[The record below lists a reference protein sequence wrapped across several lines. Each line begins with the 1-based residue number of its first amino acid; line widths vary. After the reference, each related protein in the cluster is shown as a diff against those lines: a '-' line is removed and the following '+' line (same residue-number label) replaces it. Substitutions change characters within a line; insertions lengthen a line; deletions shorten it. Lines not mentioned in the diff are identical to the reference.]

1 MHTHPADFIE
11 DVRSASRSMVR
22 ALGFMGGDFAGTD
35 LSPSA
40 VHALIEIEQGMGQ
53 LSARDLAERL
63 RLEKSSV
70 SRMLRKLVDAG
81 LVQECAAADD
91 ARVKWLAPTAQ
102 GRGQLASIHA
112 FARAQV
118 TGAMA
123 QMPPQRYRVVLEGM
137 RLYADAL
144 ERSCD
149 AGAGP
154 AASRPAAPVTL
165 HSGYRTGLIARI
177 TEMHALYYAR
187 QAEFGPRFE
196 AVVAKGL
203 ADFCSRP
210 GLHDAARPGRLWW
223 AESQG
228 RIVGSVAIDG
238 EDLGPGIAHLRWFIV
253 DDGVRGAGVGRRLL
267 EAALAFVDER
277 PAFQETQLW
286 TFSGLHAAR
295 SLYEAH
301 GFACVEERPGDQWG
315 QRVLEQ
321 RFMRPRP

>member
-1 MHTHPADFIE
+1 MDPSADFIE
-11 DVRSASRSMVR
+11 DVRSASRAMVR

-40 VHALIEIEQGMGQ
+40 VHALIEIEQGEGR
-53 LSARDLAERL
+53 LSARELGERL

-70 SRMLRKLVDAG
+70 SRMLRKLIDTG
-81 LVQECAAADD
+81 LVWECAAADD

-102 GRGQLASIHA
+102 GRSRVASIHA

-118 TGAMA
+118 RGAMA
-123 QMPPQRYRVVLEGM
+123 QMPPQQYRVVLEGM

-149 AGAGP
+149 AGTGP
-154 AASRPAAPVTL
+154 AVSPPAAPITL

-187 QAEFGPRFE
+187 QANFGPRFE

-203 ADFCSRP
+203 ANFCARP
-210 GLHDAARPGRLWW
+210 GLHEAAGPGRLWW
-223 AESQG
+223 AEWRG

-277 PAFQETQLW
+277 PAFRETQLW

-301 GFACVEERPGDQWG
+301 GFTCVEERPGDQWG